1 MHLNNIG
8 ITIITGFLGAGKTS
22 LLNQIIKKENSYKFA
37 VIENEFSEFDIDS
50 EIISGIDK
58 TNIIELS
65 NGCICCTKNTELQE
79 TLNELLNSNF
89 QFDHL
94 IIETTGVAN
103 PDSIV
108 QSVVANEYIKNIFY
122 INSVICVIDAENFYD
137 NLSHSESLKQI
148 AMADTIIVNKT
159 DKISSEKYTEIQAK
173 ILNINSICRI
183 LPAIHSDYKNHSI
196 ISSSLFNEADFNKSF
211 SLSVIHPRNN
221 HNAIMHSIGI
231 ELTGYFDKEKFTEWI
246 EYFLHLN
253 QSTIYRVKGILNFSN
268 QSRKYVFQA
277 VKISFSLDE
286 GNFWSHSENRNNR
299 LVFIGYNLN
308 KNAILEE
315 LKLLMIE

>member
-1 MHLNNIG
+1 MNFNNIG

-37 VIENEFSEFDIDS
+37 VIENEFSEFSIDS
-50 EIISGIDK
+50 EIITGIDK
-58 TNIIELS
+58 SNIIELS

-79 TLNELLNSNF
+79 TLNELLNSDF

-94 IIETTGVAN
+94 IIETTGIAN

-108 QSVVANEYIKNIFY
+108 QSVVANQYIKNIFY
-122 INSVICVIDAENFYD
+122 TDSVICVIDADNFYD
-137 NLSHSESLKQI
+137 NLSHSESLKQL
-148 AMADTIIVNKT
+148 AMADTVIVNKT
-159 DKISSEKYTEIQAK
+159 DKISTEKYNEIHDN
-173 ILNINSICRI
+173 ILNINTICRI
-183 LPAIHSDYKNHSI
+183 LPANHSDYKNHNI

-211 SLSVIHPRNN
+211 TLSVAQLHRNN
-221 HNAIMHSIGI
+221 NAMMNSIGI
-231 ELTGYFDKEKFTEWI
+231 ELTGYFDKEKFSEWI

-253 QSTIYRVKGILNFSN
+253 QSTIYRVKGILSFSN
-268 QSRKYVFQA
+268 QSRKHVFQA
-277 VKISFSLDE
+277 VKTSFSLEEDC
-286 GNFWSHSENRNNR
+286 FWSQSENRNNR

-315 LKLLMIE
+315 LKLLMSE